1 MRIYNAKN
9 SQLDLPL
16 SGSTRITIGGKT
28 VSKEILPSE
37 DFLTMIAQTFEADEI
52 ALIVGGPWEINL
64 CAKNPACNA
73 LVVQSLDEAIARFSE
88 VKPEPAPVVVEKIQ
102 EPVHE
107 EIKTVVEAVAEEAS
121 AVDSEVQFPEE
132 GVEETEESAEA
143 VTEPGIVEPVEEDEN
158 EQPAPKATKK
168 GGNKKNKKH

>member
-16 SGSTRITIGGKT
+16 SGNARITIGGKT
-28 VSKEILPSE
+28 VSKDILPSE

-88 VKPEPAPVVVEKIQ
+88 VKPEPAPVMEKIQ

-107 EIKTVVEAVAEEAS
+107 EVKTVVEAVAEEAS
-121 AVDSEVQFPEE
+121 VIDSEVQFPEE
-132 GVEETEESAEA
+132 GVEETEESTEA
-143 VTEPGIVEPVEEDEN
+143 VTEPGVVEPVEEED
-158 EQPAPKATKK
+158 PAPKATKK